1 MDRNFQVIKVDHV
14 AFATDSIKNS
24 FDIFSKILGIEN
36 TSKEEIENEKVNVL
50 KFFNQNHLTSIELI
64 EPTSNKSV
72 IDKFIKNKGKGPHH
86 IALEVDNINNAIAYL
101 KENKIRL
108 VYDKPQIGSDN
119 KMITFI
125 HPKSSPGILIELC
138 QNISSWLLIK
148 NY

>member
-1 MDRNFQVIKVDHV
+1 MNRDFQVIKVDHV
-14 AFATDSIKNS
+14 AFATDSIENS

-72 IDKFIKNKGKGPHH
+72 IDKFIKNKGKGLHH

-138 QNISSWLLIK
+138 QNNSS
-148 NY
+148 